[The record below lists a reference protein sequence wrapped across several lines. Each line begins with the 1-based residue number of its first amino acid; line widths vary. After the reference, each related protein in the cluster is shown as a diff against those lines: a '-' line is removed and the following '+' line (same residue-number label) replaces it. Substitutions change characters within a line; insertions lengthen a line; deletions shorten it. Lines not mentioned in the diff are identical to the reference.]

1 MDILKAFDV
10 LGHLES
16 RVQALYDYYNK
27 LFIDDREAAG
37 MFYTLALDEKYQ
49 CDIVAY
55 QTRMVRRN
63 RNLFKDVEIDVS
75 AVDSVLSRIE
85 SILKSPTPPTLD
97 EAVAFTLDLKVN
109 SLEYHYTNLIA
120 KSNPEVA
127 PLISALASSDKEH
140 TLMLS
145 NLAGKRGVPLPASWG
160 SGGSAEPAAKPAD
173 TPEQEKT
180 AELAK
185 AAGIKPYKLK
195 LMEQLI
201 EANNLTAA
209 LYETFERRFPEH
221 AGLWSTLA
229 REKHEH
235 CCLLKD
241 LKGGAL
247 AGEAFFEEGKTTTYT
262 VTSLI
267 EYINGIRERAQ
278 RDEID
283 LNKAVSLSLDIMKS
297 GFIKDPAKLF
307 VSVSPELKGKVVK
320 LQLQSDEHTA
330 KLKELQKRL

>member
-16 RVQALYDYYNK
+16 RVQDLYDYYNK

-63 RNLFKDVEIDVS
+63 RNMFKDVEIDVS
-75 AVDSVLSRIE
+75 AVDSVLSRIDA
-85 SILKSPTPPTLD
+85 ILKSPTPPTLD
-97 EAVAFTLDLKVN
+97 EALAFTLEMKV
-109 SLEYHYTNLIA
+109 SALEYHYTTLIA

-145 NLAGKRGVPLPASWG
+145 NLAGKRGLPLPATWG
-160 SGGSAEPAAKPAD
+160 AATSAEPAGKPG
-173 TPEQEKT
+173 TEPEEEKT
-180 AELAK
+180 AEMAM
-185 AAGIKPYKLK
+185 AAGVKPYKIK
-195 LMEQLI
+195 MMEQLI
-201 EANNLTAA
+201 EADNLTAA
-209 LYETFERRFPEH
+209 LYETFERRFPEQ
-221 AGLWSTLA
+221 AELWSTLA

-235 CCLLKD
+235 CCILKD
-241 LKGGAL
+241 LKTGVL
-247 AGEAFFEEGKTTTYT
+247 AGEIFFEEGKTTTYT

-283 LNKAVSLSLDIMKS
+283 LTKAISLSLDIMRS
-297 GFIKDPAKLF
+297 GFGKDPFKLF
-307 VSVSPELKGKVVK
+307 VSVSPDLKGKVIR
-320 LQLQSDEHTA
+320 LQAESEAQAA
-330 KLKELQKRL
+330 KLKELQRKL